1 MIPAWRSLEHEA
13 IFEGSKPLPSIVKYV
28 SCVALTSLMMKTTF
42 APWRFVQEKHL
53 LNIILQET
61 LPSQDGNQQPF
72 SWMRKK
78 CKSLTKTRRQTTT
91 TQVIDRVALDHYH
104 FSPLWP
110 FHNHSIDSKAES
122 TVLIHNPRYKKTSK
136 EPNMRTSEKNREF
149 SLWLYIRG
157 TVCHA
162 ESTELQAFFSWT
174 CESFAPCILQNHLS
188 ILLLMT
194 RCLHRYCHLH
204 GDVPKFR

>member
-1 MIPAWRSLEHEA
+1 METSNLFHGCEKNASPWQKQEDKQPQLRWLIGLLWIITISHLYDLFITIPSTQ
-13 IFEGSKPLPSIVKYV
+13 KPS
-28 SCVALTSLMMKTTF
+28 
-42 APWRFVQEKHL
+42 
-53 LNIILQET
+53 
-61 LPSQDGNQQPF
+61 
-72 SWMRKK
+72 
-78 CKSLTKTRRQTTT
+78 RRCWYTIR
-91 TQVIDRVALDHYH
+91 VI
-104 FSPLWP
+104 
-110 FHNHSIDSKAES
+110 
-122 TVLIHNPRYKKTSK
+122 KKTSK